1 MLYYLYLLLGHFK
14 SNRNKHKYFQREKKK
29 LMSVGMLAFS
39 TPSMAMSTSCH
50 AADKNESCLKFPKG
64 QNFDNASAVVKGTS
78 E

>member
-1 MLYYLYLLLGHFK
+1 
-14 SNRNKHKYFQREKKK
+14 
-29 LMSVGMLAFS
+29 MSVGMLAFS